1 MYGILPCHDKH
12 MYFFFFTIHYV
23 GALRVTPHTERLDAV
38 LLAVISLLDLFIN
51 EHRRVAGHFTNKMI
65 Q

>member
-1 MYGILPCHDKH
+1 MCGILPSHDKH
-12 MYFFFFTIHYV
+12 FFFFFFFTIHYV
-23 GALRVTPHTERLDAV
+23 GALRVTQRLDAV
-38 LLAVISLLDLFIN
+38 LLAVISLVDLFIN

>member
-1 MYGILPCHDKH
+1 M
-12 MYFFFFTIHYV
+12 
-23 GALRVTPHTERLDAV
+23 GALRVTPHRERLDAV
-38 LLAVISLLDLFIN
+38 LLAVIGLLDLFIN